1 MSHSTVNP
9 GQSAPQRR
17 PLTRYLAIALILL
30 ISPIFAL
37 AATVAATGTVTV
49 EIDDRSA
56 DGVNLYI
63 PVPALLF
70 DLAVFAAPMVMPGDA
85 LAEARQEIAP
95 YREGLEAMAEEIASM
110 PSGVLV
116 DVISDGEH
124 IRITKTWRNFEIEVH
139 GPDTDIAVSV
149 PSRLLSRALDVL

>member
-1 MSHSTVNP
+1 MSQIPTAP
-9 GQSAPQRR
+9 GQPTAKRR
-17 PLTRYLAIALILL
+17 PLARYLAIALILL
-30 ISPIFAL
+30 ISPIFAI

-70 DLAVFAAPMVMPGDA
+70 DLAVFAAPMVMPDDA
-85 LAEARQEIAP
+85 LAEARREIAP
-95 YREGLEAMAEEIASM
+95 FREGIEALADEIATM

-116 DVISDGEH
+116 DVVSDGEH
-124 IRITKTWRNFEIEVH
+124 VRITKTWRNFDIEVH
-139 GPDTDIAVSV
+139 SDDTDISVSV